1 MEQLQTLFSYIPNSI
16 LNWLYWL
23 IIVLGISGIFAG
35 WLGRWIPMY
44 GKYVQYLKPI
54 GVVVLVLGVW
64 LRGGYDTEMAWR
76 AKVAEMEEKVAKSE
90 ELSKQANNDIQ
101 VKVVTKT
108 KIVREQGLVIKQY
121 LDREVVK
128 DREVIK
134 FVESCPIPTKIIE
147 VHNAAATNTPVEV
160 KR

>member
-23 IIVLGISGIFAG
+23 IIGLGISGIFAG
-35 WLGRWIPMY
+35 WLGRWIPAY

-54 GVVVLVLGVW
+54 GVILLVFGVW

-76 AKVAEMEEKVAKSE
+76 AKVAAMEEKVAKSE

-160 KR
+160 KK